1 MNKEFYKDVYG
12 IDEGIYDY
20 ICKIEDGLQERFT
33 ELQKIEEYNLLK
45 ILNAMQESKLSSS
58 DFNWTTGYGYGDPG
72 RDKVEEIYKRV
83 FKTED
88 ALVRPNISSGTHAL
102 ALALQGS
109 LLPGD
114 SILSINGDPYD
125 TLRQVIGIE
134 GETAGTLIELGV
146 KYDKVDLLED
156 GKIDL

>member
-1 MNKEFYKDVYG
+1 MNKEFYKAVYG
-12 IDEGIYDY
+12 IDEKTYY
-20 ICKIEDGLQERFT
+20 YVCNIEEGLQERFNKLK
-33 ELQKIEEYNLLK
+33 EIEEYNLLK

-72 RDKVEEIYKRV
+72 RDKVEDIYKKV
-83 FKTED
+83 FKAED
-88 ALVRPNISSGTHAL
+88 ALVRPNIASGTHAL

-125 TLRQVIGIE
+125 TLRQVICI
-134 GETAGTLIELGV
+134 
-146 KYDKVDLLED
+146 
-156 GKIDL
+156 